1 MLCVPLTPIGQVQAV
16 KAVGRGAIRKDDLV
30 REIMADFGDTNHRN
44 PMYRAPR
51 TRRWR
56 PLPPPPPFV
65 HRALSPC
72 GAAILP
78 HQIYAHAVSLSLC
91 AACVRAHGCSFRN
104 RTDAARSCLAEAPLK
119 AITWVY
125 VRCMQAHQEYASGQG
140 PAIPRSSG
148 RGGGPAGSRSPA
160 VA

>member
-56 PLPPPPPFV
+56 PLPPPPP
-65 HRALSPC
+65 SCIEP
-72 GAAILP
+72 
-78 HQIYAHAVSLSLC
+78 
-91 AACVRAHGCSFRN
+91 FRL
-104 RTDAARSCLAEAPLK
+104 AEQRSCRIKFMHTLC
-119 AITWVY
+119 
-125 VRCMQAHQEYASGQG
+125 R
-140 PAIPRSSG
+140 
-148 RGGGPAGSRSPA
+148 
-160 VA
+160 